1 MSEKNETNVSLCY
14 ENSHP
19 EPTPDSEEH
28 WAGYHLFILFCC
40 LSALGLLAA
49 GDVGH
54 GNPEVRTLLEW
65 ADTAVC
71 AIFLLDFFVSLVRSK
86 NKIHYLFT
94 WGWIDLISA
103 IPALDVVRW
112 GRAARILRILRVIR
126 GIKVGRIILSL
137 FVHYRTRNALLA
149 GIMVVIFSIFTAS
162 TAILVVETEPDS
174 TIKTAEDAVWWTLC
188 TISTVGYGDLFPVT
202 RLGRVVASFLLLL
215 GVGVFG
221 ALAGILANWFT
232 GESSE
237 KDDSE
242 MKQLTEEIVQMRSM
256 INELRKD
263 GSEREPSQKK
273 KRAA

>member
-1 MSEKNETNVSLCY
+1 MLEKNDKTVSLY
-14 ENSHP
+14 YKNSCTRPAH
-19 EPTPDSEEH
+19 DSEEH
-28 WAGYHLFILFCC
+28 WAGYNLFILFCC

-49 GDVGH
+49 GDVGQN
-54 GNPEVRTLLEW
+54 NPEVRTLLDW

-71 AIFLLDFFVSLVRSK
+71 AIFLIDFFVSLVRSK
-86 NKIHYLFT
+86 NKLRYLCT

-126 GIKVGRIILSL
+126 GIKVARIIISL
-137 FVHYRTRNALLA
+137 FIHYRTRNALLA
-149 GIMVVIFSIFTAS
+149 GGMVVIFSIFTAS
-162 TAILVVETEPDS
+162 TAILVVETEPHS

-237 KDDSE
+237 KEDSQ
-242 MKQLTEEIVQMRSM
+242 MKKLTEEVAQLRSL
-256 INELRKD
+256 I
-263 GSEREPSQKK
+263 SERQKEDGTIESTQKK
-273 KRAA
+273 KCAA